1 MTGTRGDDRVVP
13 DAAESLGLAL
23 ARRPRPNPL
32 VVLWRWRY
40 EAAVVALG
48 AAMVLALGPRS
59 AGVVAVAALAVGAG
73 VAAWP
78 AARRLA
84 LARLWCV
91 ITPHR
96 IRAACAE
103 GWLHSRSGRIPAV
116 LWTSARPYGEAVTL
130 WCRAGT
136 TAAQFDSH
144 RAVLAAACWASDVR
158 VERLPRRPYLVRLH
172 VVRRPAPRGWPTYD
186 DPLLGTEDPTIVLPD
201 FGFVRS
207 DPP

>member
-1 MTGTRGDDRVVP
+1 
-13 DAAESLGLAL
+13 
-23 ARRPRPNPL
+23 
-32 VVLWRWRY
+32 
-40 EAAVVALG
+40 
-48 AAMVLALGPRS
+48 MVLVLGPRS
-59 AGVVAVAALAVGAG
+59 AGFVGVAALAVAAV

-78 AARRLA
+78 AARRFA

-96 IRAACAE
+96 VRTACAE
-103 GWLHSRSGRIPAV
+103 GWLHSRSGRIPVV
-116 LWTSARPYGEAVTL
+116 LWTSARPYGEAVML

-158 VERLPRRPYLVRLH
+158 VERLPRRPYVVILH
-172 VVRRPAPRGWPTYD
+172 VVRRSAPRRWPPPGGPVPRTD
-186 DPLLGTEDPTIVLPD
+186 DPTIVLPTL
-201 FGFVRS
+201 GYLPP